1 MKLYDQRMQWIL
13 DRTDEF
19 KEAVVAAD
27 FIKQHRAAPGGSAM
41 TDRALR
47 EAKDLAFSFL
57 LVLMGEHIP
66 TTLWSASDY
75 SVLYGLIFDADEDL
89 DITEDS

>member
-1 MKLYDQRMQWIL
+1 MKVYDQRMQWII

-27 FIKQHRAAPGGSAM
+27 YIKERRAAPGGSAM

-66 TTLWSASDY
+66 TTLWSVDDY
-75 SVLYGLIFDADEDL
+75 SVFYGLLFDSEEL
-89 DITEDS
+89 DITEDR

>member
-1 MKLYDQRMQWIL
+1 MKLYDRRMQWIF
-13 DRTDEF
+13 DHADEF
-19 KEAVVAAD
+19 KKAVVAAD
-27 FIKQHRAAPGGSAM
+27 YMKERRAAPGGSAM

-75 SVLYGLIFDADEDL
+75 SVLYGLIFNNDEDL

>member
-1 MKLYDQRMQWIL
+1 MKVHDQRMQWII

-27 FIKQHRAAPGGSAM
+27 YIKERRAAPGGTAM

-66 TTLWSASDY
+66 TTLWSVDDY
-75 SVLYGLIFDADEDL
+75 SVFYGLIFDSEEL
-89 DITEDS
+89 DITEDR